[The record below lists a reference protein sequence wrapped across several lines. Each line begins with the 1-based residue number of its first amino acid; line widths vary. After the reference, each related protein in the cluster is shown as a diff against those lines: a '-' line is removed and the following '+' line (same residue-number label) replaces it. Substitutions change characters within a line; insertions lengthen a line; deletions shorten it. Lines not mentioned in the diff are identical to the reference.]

1 MMSLL
6 LSILSIL
13 VIAEF
18 VVGNFANVFIT
29 LVNGIDWVKGQKLS
43 CADGILTALAVSRIG
58 FLSSVLLNWY
68 AIVYNLAF
76 YSLEVRIIVHIIWV
90 VSNHFSLWF
99 VVSLS
104 ILYLLK
110 IANFSSL
117 FFLHLK
123 WKAER
128 VVLMLLLGSL
138 VFLVCHLPVVMLEVK
153 MGMNDNEGNITW
165 VTNLRHIA
173 HLANMTIST
182 TVYIIP
188 FTMSLMALLLLLFSM
203 WKHLKKMQ
211 LSGKGS
217 QDAGTKVHV
226 RAMQTIISFLL
237 LFVVFFVA
245 EITSVWNSNSWKI
258 NSVHMIFQVVGLLY
272 SSCHSLILI
281 WGNKKLRQAIVLL
294 LSQLRC
300 WLKERE

>member
-18 VVGNFANVFIT
+18 VVGNFANVFIA
-29 LVNGIDWVKGQKLS
+29 LVNGIDWVKGKKLS
-43 CADGILTALAVSRIG
+43 CTDGILTALAVSRIG
-58 FLSSVLLNWY
+58 FLGSALLNWY
-68 AIVYNLAF
+68 ATVYNLAF
-76 YSLEVRIIVHIIWV
+76 YSPEVRIIVHVIWV
-90 VSNHFSLWF
+90 VSNHCSLWF

-110 IANFSSL
+110 IANFSNL

-123 WKAER
+123 WKAKR
-128 VVLMLLLGSL
+128 VVLIVLLGSL
-138 VFLVCHLPVVMLEVK
+138 VFLVCHLSVVMLDVK
-153 MGMNDNEGNITW
+153 MVMNDNEGNITW

-173 HLANMTIST
+173 HLANMTVST

-188 FTMSLMALLLLLFSM
+188 FAMSLMALLLLLFSM

-211 LSGKGS
+211 LSGNGS
-217 QDAGTKVHV
+217 QDISMKVHV
-226 RAMQTIISFLL
+226 RAMQTVISFLS
-237 LFVVFFVA
+237 LFIVFFLA
-245 EITSVWNSNSWKI
+245 EITTIWNSNSWKI
-258 NSVHMIFQVVGLLY
+258 NSVHTVFQVVGLLY

-281 WGNKKLRQAIVLL
+281 WGNKKLRQAILLL
-294 LSQLRC
+294 LSQLWC